1 MADRDID
8 ILVSG
13 GGIAGLIAAAA
24 FGAGGYRVLCVDPAP
39 PVTDEGAAGA
49 DLRTTAFL
57 QPSADL
63 LARIGLWDRLAPFAT
78 PLQVMKIVDAGGAE
92 LTPRLTRAFDAAD
105 ISDRPFG
112 WNLPNWLLRREIAAR
127 LAELPGVEF
136 RPGTA
141 TVGLTVREDAALVR
155 LASGTGNGTGNGGA
169 QTVAARLVV
178 AADGRNSPV
187 RAMLGIGALLDR
199 RPALLSG
206 GERAR
211 VAIGRALLSRPRL
224 LILDEPLAALDA
236 ARRAEILPYLENLR
250 DRTEVPILY
259 ISHAIAEVA
268 RLATT
273 LVLVDAGRVTRAG
286 GLEQM
291 LADPATAALLDRD
304 EVGAVLLGRV
314 AGIEPDRLARIATVA
329 GDLLVPG
336 LAAEPGTAV
345 RLRIRAAE
353 VILSLTPPRD
363 SSALNVLPATVA
375 AIVPEGPTALVQLR
389 LPGGAA
395 LLARITA
402 RSVEALRLEPGTPCH
417 ATVKSAGLVQGG
429 G

>member
-1 MADRDID
+1 MLDVALRHRFPGFALDASFAAPAGVTALFGR
-8 ILVSG
+8 SG
-13 GGIAGLIAAAA
+13 SGKTTIVNAVAGLIAPDH
-24 FGAGGYRVLCVDPAP
+24 GRVVVDGRVLTVTAAGIAVPVRRRRIGYVFQDARLFPHMTVRGNLGYGTRFAP
-39 PVTDEGAAGA
+39 RGAAG
-49 DLRTTAFL
+49 
-57 QPSADL
+57 PSLEA
-63 LARIGLWDRLAPFAT
+63 
-78 PLQVMKIVDAGGAE
+78 
-92 LTPRLTRAFDAAD
+92 
-105 ISDRPFG
+105 
-112 WNLPNWLLRREIAAR
+112 
-127 LAELPGVEF
+127 
-136 RPGTA
+136 
-141 TVGLTVREDAALVR
+141 
-155 LASGTGNGTGNGGA
+155 
-169 QTVAARLVV
+169 VV
-178 AADGRNSPV
+178 
-187 RAMLGIGALLDR
+187 AMLGIGALLDR

-273 LVLVDAGRVTRAG
+273 LVLVDAGRVARAG

-291 LADPATAALLDRD
+291 LADPTTAALLDRD
-304 EVGAVLLGRV
+304 EVGAVLTGRV

-375 AIVPEGPTALVQLR
+375 AMVPEGPTALVQLR